1 MKEVIIKLM
10 KKYKTNDPFEI
21 VKSMGGIILFGDIGE
36 CNGFCITPRRQIV
49 VYINNKRPKHL
60 QKLTMAH
67 ELGHIVLHRG
77 LNTNFLHCH
86 TNLVVNKFERE
97 ANEFA
102 VNLLISDEELSEYTS
117 YTLQQLSMIF
127 GYPEEIIKLRLK

>member
-21 VKSMGGIILFGDIGE
+21 VKSMGGIILFGDIGKS
-36 CNGFCITPRRQIV
+36 NGFCITPRRQIV
-49 VYINNKRPKHL
+49 VYINNKQPKHL

-77 LNTNFLHCH
+77 VNTNFLHRH
-86 TNLVVNKFERE
+86 THLVVNRFERE

-102 VNLLISDEELSEYTS
+102 VNLLISDEELNEYTG